1 MQGNLTWRRRSSPKW
16 RSRRLLSFGL
26 RAFVFVSPFAV
37 SLGVVAL
44 LALAIARPRPLGLL
58 LLWWALILAGGLLS
72 LLATMRAAR
81 QLLPLAALFRL
92 SLLFPLHAP
101 SRLRIARLSARP
113 QLLKRRLHGL
123 SRAPGRADALT
134 AQRVFELAV
143 AMSLGERARWDR
155 SERVQRLTGLI
166 ARELHLAAADRALLG
181 WVCLLSDLARPELP
195 AQILS
200 RSGGPTP
207 RDWATLSR
215 PSPKGAA
222 LVALCL
228 PFLGDWGRA
237 IGEQKERF
245 DGSGYPLG
253 LLGNQISLGSR
264 IVAVALAFEG
274 LTAPRPFFR
283 PLPMARAQSELARR
297 SKTQLDPL
305 LVEALLRVPGAELR
319 GVVFPAPLSQLP
331 LVALGQTALTP
342 LRRYRPGRWAPT
354 CLAGAA
360 LSLLVLGVS
369 HPAPAA
375 AHQAAGRG
383 YSKPARS
390 PSPLSQQLQTPFPS
404 GAAGTATPSPPSA
417 SPSALPSSALPPSA
431 SPDPYLPP
439 PADSPS
445 PAAIAPS
452 PTPLPTVEPTLTPVP
467 SGSPS
472 AAPPSPSPTAS
483 PTPSPSPTP

>member
-1 MQGNLTWRRRSSPKW
+1 VQGNLTRRRRSSPAW

-72 LLATMRAAR
+72 LLATMRAGR

-92 SLLFPLHAP
+92 SLLFPHHAP

-113 QLLKRRLHGL
+113 QLLKRRLQELGT
-123 SRAPGRADALT
+123 APGRADALA

-143 AMSLGERARWDR
+143 AMSLGERARWGR

-166 ARELHLAAADRALLG
+166 ARELHLAEADRALLG
-181 WVCLLSDLARPELP
+181 WACLLSDLARPLLP
-195 AQILS
+195 AEILS

-245 DGSGYPLG
+245 DGSGYPQG
-253 LLGNQISLGSR
+253 LLGSQISLGSR
-264 IVAVALAFEG
+264 IVAVALALEG
-274 LTAPRPFFR
+274 LTAPRPLFR
-283 PLPMARAQSELARR
+283 PLPLARAQSELARR
-297 SKTQLDPL
+297 SKAQLDPL
-305 LVEALLRVPGAELR
+305 LVEALRRVPGAELR

-331 LVALGQTALTP
+331 LVALGQAALTP
-342 LRRYRPGRWAPT
+342 LGRYRGGRWAQS

-390 PSPLSQQLQTPFPS
+390 PSPLSPQLQTPFPS
-404 GAAGTATPSPPSA
+404 GAAGTATPSPSS
-417 SPSALPSSALPPSA
+417 SPSALPASALPPA
-431 SPDPYLPP
+431 ATPGPYLPP

-445 PAAIAPS
+445 PSAIAPS
-452 PTPLPTVEPTLTPVP
+452 PTPLPTAEPTLTPEP

-472 AAPPSPSPTAS
+472 A
-483 PTPSPSPTP
+483 TPSPSPTP